1 MKAFYR
7 VEISD
12 FQAAVPAKSNG
23 SYYNANFKDGVA
35 YLDWR
40 ELGEHETDV
49 AVQALGHDPRFRVIE
64 IRESD
69 LPTDR
74 PKAKKRRNAK

>member
-7 VEISD
+7 VEITD
-12 FQAAVPAKSNG
+12 FPAAVPADPNG

-35 YLDWR
+35 FLDCR
-40 ELGEHETDV
+40 DLGEHETDV
-49 AVQALGHDPRFRVIE
+49 AVQALGHDPRFRVTE

-69 LPTDR
+69 LPAL
-74 PKAKKRRNAK
+74 PNQKKKGKKR